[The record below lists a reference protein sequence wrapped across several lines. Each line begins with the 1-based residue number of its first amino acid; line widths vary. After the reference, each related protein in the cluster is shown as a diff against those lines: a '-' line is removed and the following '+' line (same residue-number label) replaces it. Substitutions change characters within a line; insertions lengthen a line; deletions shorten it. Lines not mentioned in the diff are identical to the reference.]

1 MVIHEYFILFQLVA
15 SGVAAYRVEL
25 YSSLFVGGTNLPT
38 GICNFTENNN
48 EYRGDRICNNA
59 IGAAVSTVIVAVVLM
74 IIDLLI
80 PCIET
85 AVRIPPLFFI
95 LSSLSY
101 SLINH
106 SIHIAT
112 YILQLLNMY
121 TTHSCTLTWTCIQTK
136 YFFKKHYCRV
146 HNFQGTK
153 LSWLGHH
160 VSIDGKTFA
169 FVSKQCT

>member
-121 TTHSCTLTWTCIQTK
+121 TTHSYTLTWT
-136 YFFKKHYCRV
+136 
-146 HNFQGTK
+146 
-153 LSWLGHH
+153 
-160 VSIDGKTFA
+160 
-169 FVSKQCT
+169 